1 MLILNFMILVT
12 EIIST
17 FTIVREYSDIV
28 LFIWMKIHWL
38 FTIAWFYFI
47 ALYDLILIN
56 DVEADSFKTFFKENA
71 KVRNITYLT
80 IVALIVFFILI
91 ATRLSKVTHPQ
102 KIMILK
108 RNTAQ
113 CT

>member
-1 MLILNFMILVT
+1 MMRTCFTIGSWVFISILNLAYILNNKETTIRSKLYRSMLILNFMILVT

-56 DVEADSFKTFFKENA
+56 DVEADSFKTFFK
-71 KVRNITYLT
+71 
-80 IVALIVFFILI
+80 
-91 ATRLSKVTHPQ
+91 
-102 KIMILK
+102 
-108 RNTAQ
+108 
-113 CT
+113 